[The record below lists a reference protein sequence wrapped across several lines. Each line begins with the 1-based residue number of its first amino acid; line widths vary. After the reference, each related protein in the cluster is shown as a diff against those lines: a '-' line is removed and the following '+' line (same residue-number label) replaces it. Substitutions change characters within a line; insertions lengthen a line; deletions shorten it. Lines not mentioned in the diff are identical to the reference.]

1 MKSTTYTQV
10 GLFLSLLD
18 AVVLTFVID
27 HWSVFHGNI
36 PWQLPLDMMSRFSIL
51 KRAHIILIQ
60 VTLNDDLKV
69 KYNHDG
75 KYVAQ
80 MRNLT
85 DFSSADSQDM

>member
-1 MKSTTYTQV
+1 LKSTVLHIASQ
-10 GLFLSLLD
+10 LLSLLD
-18 AVVLTFVID
+18 AVVLTFVND

-51 KRAHIILIQ
+51 KRAHIILMQ

-75 KYVAQ
+75 KYLVH
-80 MRNLT
+80 MRN
-85 DFSSADSQDM
+85 